1 MGNNQETNINE
12 SQCKFNMQ
20 IFLNKY
26 NFFPD
31 ETIKGEIKLS
41 LKDEN
46 SVEPPT
52 LISPKIIYRLI
63 HKESFNNPEIL
74 DNKNKNKSNENSI
87 IEEDDSIKQEV
98 IFIKSENYPNIK
110 NKDIKNI
117 SPISF
122 SIKIPQ
128 NTKPS
133 FEYMKNNNKIY
144 GFSRIYLYIE
154 IPESKNKKEILLFI
168 QKNPI
173 PLNSELTI
181 SKYLTKKKLGFI
193 GSGSNINFQGSYPKN
208 YFGFGDICPLNI
220 SLDIF
225 GSKENIKSITFILKR
240 KISFMKN
247 KTKIANEFIE
257 DLWQHYMKENL
268 SQRNLYF
275 NIPMVENEKYFNER
289 KNNFFDIN
297 TTNKENLICLLPSYD
312 GQLIKCQYYIL
323 IKISYESLLITN
335 PEFEMPIDLGH
346 AQSIF
351 SQICMLDI
359 NKILVNIN
367 NVMIKNLM
375 PECDV
380 SNNNKGQIDMKS
392 KMKDIFGESAPKNK
406 NDIKNKIFGNASNY
420 NKPNNNKEIQNN
432 SEIKG
437 NLNDNGINKDDDLP
451 SENEVYTIKD
461 EQAAPGLDKKD

>member
-12 SQCKFNMQ
+12 SQSKFSMQ

-173 PLNSELTI
+173 PLNRTV
-181 SKYLTKKKLGFI
+181 K
-193 GSGSNINFQGSYPKN
+193 
-208 YFGFGDICPLNI
+208 
-220 SLDIF
+220 
-225 GSKENIKSITFILKR
+225 
-240 KISFMKN
+240 
-247 KTKIANEFIE
+247 
-257 DLWQHYMKENL
+257 
-268 SQRNLYF
+268 
-275 NIPMVENEKYFNER
+275 
-289 KNNFFDIN
+289 
-297 TTNKENLICLLPSYD
+297 LPSMD
-312 GQLIKCQYYIL
+312 G
-323 IKISYESLLITN
+323 
-335 PEFEMPIDLGH
+335 
-346 AQSIF
+346 
-351 SQICMLDI
+351 
-359 NKILVNIN
+359 LV
-367 NVMIKNLM
+367 
-375 PECDV
+375 
-380 SNNNKGQIDMKS
+380 
-392 KMKDIFGESAPKNK
+392 
-406 NDIKNKIFGNASNY
+406 
-420 NKPNNNKEIQNN
+420 
-432 SEIKG
+432 
-437 NLNDNGINKDDDLP
+437 
-451 SENEVYTIKD
+451 
-461 EQAAPGLDKKD
+461 